1 MSSLRVVAVVALLAA
16 PNLGPGTAAA
26 RTPVEPIVS
35 PEAMVSPELIV
46 ARFASAFDID
56 LVPQDLVDRMIRW
69 RLGVR
74 DLLHSA
80 TARLAGIA
88 QSTGVRIPDLSVLS
102 AQPVA
107 PSQSTWAT
115 SGFGWREDPIR
126 RHKKFHRGDDIRA
139 KSGTPVFSAGD
150 GIVVFAGRQGG
161 YGNVIYVDHGGGVVT
176 RYGHL
181 RRIEAKLDTVIAAG
195 QRIGQVG
202 STGRTTGPHLH
213 FEVRLDGRAVDPSTA
228 MTVAELAREAPEAGQ
243 VAAFAL
249 SPEMQNGS
257 ESAFDPPRSGAR
269 QTQNKA
275 KAKAKADDSRPERTG
290 RTKRVRPVS

>member
-1 MSSLRVVAVVALLAA
+1 MSSIRAVAILGLLAVA
-16 PNLGPGTAAA
+16 PGSALA
-26 RTPVEPIVS
+26 RTRVEPVVQ
-35 PEAMVSPELIV
+35 PDDLVTPALIV
-46 ARFASAFDID
+46 ARLASAFDIE
-56 LVPQDLVDRMIRW
+56 LVPQGLVDRMIRW
-69 RLGVR
+69 RLGMR
-74 DLLHSA
+74 DLFHGASETLAGFAA
-80 TARLAGIA
+80 TAGF
-88 QSTGVRIPDLSVLS
+88 RIPDLTVLT

-115 SGFGWREDPIR
+115 SGFGWREDPIG
-126 RHKKFHRGDDIRA
+126 RHRKFHRGDDIRA

-150 GIVVFAGRQGG
+150 GIVIFAGRQGG

-181 RRIEAKLDTVIAAG
+181 RRIEAKKDSAITAG

-228 MTVAELAREAPEAGQ
+228 LTVAELERENPAAGQ
-243 VAAFAL
+243 LAAFAL
-249 SPEMQNGS
+249 SPEMQERS
-257 ESAFDPPRSGAR
+257 ESDLDPPRDKKR
-269 QTQNKA
+269 A
-275 KAKAKADDSRPERTG
+275 KNTGSRPERTG